1 MGYLTNLL
9 LVSAGLLLVS
19 GSPAQK
25 GYPAHKG
32 YPAPKGYPVGTKD
45 NKEGY
50 SRRRDDH
57 KGNDYAAQGEDYIID
72 HIGSMIKDLAQP
84 VIDVA
89 FNTAIHGVENFLE
102 EELPKSID
110 QGMQLALEQVEKE
123 LPNLLERVVPGLTDK
138 VKEGIQHV
146 SEQVKKNLPNHKDR
160 DVPVLTDKALEL
172 LPFP

>member
-25 GYPAHKG
+25 GYPAPKG
-32 YPAPKGYPVGTKD
+32 YPAGTKD

-123 LPNLLERVVPGLTDK
+123 LP
-138 VKEGIQHV
+138 
-146 SEQVKKNLPNHKDR
+146 
-160 DVPVLTDKALEL
+160 
-172 LPFP
+172 